1 MDLTKFNPTD
11 ACQITRI
18 EQSQIYW
25 FHKSD
30 LQHVYKIQSHITY
43 MVDKDAERVLDA
55 MDEIQN
61 MIPSDLNES
70 DVVPMDVQDK
80 IKAKAQD
87 LLDKL

>member
-1 MDLTKFNPTD
+1 
-11 ACQITRI
+11 
-18 EQSQIYW
+18 
-25 FHKSD
+25 
-30 LQHVYKIQSHITY
+30 
-43 MVDKDAERVLDA
+43 MVDKDAERVLDT

-70 DVVPMDVQDK
+70 DVIPMDVQDK